1 MDLELILWILF
12 FVGGYSVV
20 LGYLLRIAIFGGG
33 GGGAGAER
41 GPGGSDSG
49 PGTG

>member
-33 GGGAGAER
+33 GGAGTETGAG
-41 GPGGSDSG
+41 GPDSG
-49 PGTG
+49 PGAG